1 MELTIFMKQINKALT
16 QPLVLINK
24 KGQVY
29 FKPIFFFK
37 NIKKFYRFIILEL
50 F

>member
-1 MELTIFMKQINKALT
+1 MKQINKSMIR
-16 QPLVLINK
+16 PLILLNK

-37 NIKKFYRFIILEL
+37 NIKKFYRFTLLEL